1 MQKRKKKKHEI
12 KYTNHH
18 HRLSVDFC
26 PHVVLYSK
34 SMSLHLD
41 LELAANI
48 ALVMTPKA
56 YPEEAQLFRMQVF
69 QSTLDPNDI
78 M

>member
-1 MQKRKKKKHEI
+1 MLVLSSQRVVILVLLCKKGRKRKHEI

-56 YPEEAQLFRMQVF
+56 YPEEAQL
-69 QSTLDPNDI
+69 
-78 M
+78 